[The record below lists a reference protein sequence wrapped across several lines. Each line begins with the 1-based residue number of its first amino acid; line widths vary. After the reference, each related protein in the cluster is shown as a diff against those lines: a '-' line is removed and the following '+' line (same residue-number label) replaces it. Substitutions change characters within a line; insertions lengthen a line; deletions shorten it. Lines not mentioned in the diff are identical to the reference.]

1 MARSEE
7 RGVIKSRRKIR
18 MKMFNK
24 KLITCILIVSSLLMM
39 TLPAFA
45 VGFDVEAKSAILM
58 EAETGQVLFA
68 KNKDKELPPASMTK
82 IMTLLLAMEAIDSG
96 QFTLDDTVITSEF
109 ASSMGGSQIYLAP
122 KEKMKVRTLLEAIAI
137 ASAND
142 ACVAIGEY
150 IGGTEGSFVAMMN
163 QKVKELDLKH
173 TNFVNSTGLPTDDG
187 EHYSS
192 AYDLAVMARGLV
204 TKHPKVLDWTSTWI
218 DTIRDG
224 EFTLYNTNG
233 LIEYYPGADGLKTGW
248 TDEAGYCLT
257 ATAKRDGMRLIS
269 VVMQTDSKKSRV
281 EESAKLLSY
290 GFSRFD
296 LTKVVSKGENI
307 GEVKVKNGEK
317 LKVAVETAKDLQ
329 AVVKTG
335 DGEIERDVK
344 LNKEVEAPIKQGE
357 TVGKLVLTQQ
367 DRKVGTV
374 NLVASKS
381 VKKASLLTRLIRMIK
396 EFLLGFFK

>member
-1 MARSEE
+1 
-7 RGVIKSRRKIR
+7 

>member
-1 MARSEE
+1 
-7 RGVIKSRRKIR
+7 
-18 MKMFNK
+18 
-24 KLITCILIVSSLLMM
+24 MM